1 MGGRVGSITTE
12 IIADGLVFNMDA
24 ANKASYIPNATT
36 SFDTINN
43 LSGSFENGVTFV
55 SSSFSTK
62 SWLFDES
69 DDKIKVEVNSDYK
82 VGDYTI
88 QFWIKDNSS
97 DGNNFVMGGVNGF
110 GVDIN
115 YGSLRLPRAGWP
127 DNNISAGNSDKGYWR
142 NFAFT
147 GNRTTGVLKSYKTGS
162 FANTVTNAAWNDNT
176 RYIQYFGANYLGSN
190 YYGGLIANFVMYNR
204 VLSDNEI
211 LHNYNALKGRFGL

>member
-1 MGGRVGSITTE
+1 MRFGSITTP
-12 IIADGLVFNMDA
+12 IITNGLIFNFDA
-24 ANKASYIPNATT
+24 ANRASYVPNTTT

-43 LSGSFENGVTFV
+43 LSGSFENGVAFDT
-55 SSSFSTK
+55 SNDIK

-88 QFWIKDNSS
+88 QFWIKNASS
-97 DGNNFVMGGVNGF
+97 GGNNFIMGGINGF
-110 GVDIN
+110 QVDIN
-115 YGSLRLPRAGWP
+115 WGSLRLVRAGWP
-127 DNNISAGNSDKGYWR
+127 DNTISAGNADADWR

-147 GNRTTGVLKSYKTGS
+147 GNRTTGVLKAYKTGS
-162 FANTVTNAAWNDNT
+162 FANTVTNNTWSDNT
-176 RYIQYFGANYLGSN
+176 RYIQYFGANYQGSN

-211 LHNYNALKGRFGL
+211 LHNYNALKSRFGL

>member
-69 DDKIKVEVNSDYK
+69 DDKIKVEVNSDYR

-88 QFWIKDNSS
+88 QFWIKNASS
-97 DGNNFVMGGVNGF
+97 GGNNYIMGGINGF
-110 GVDIN
+110 QVN
-115 YGSLRLPRAGWP
+115 VNWGSLSLVRAGWP
-127 DNNISAGNSDKGYWR
+127 DSSISAGNADTDWR

-162 FANTVTNAAWNDNT
+162 FTKTVTNNTWSDNT
-176 RYIQYFGANYLGSN
+176 RYIQYLGADRVGSN

-204 VLSDNEI
+204 VLSDNEV

>member
-1 MGGRVGSITTE
+1 MGIRRGEITTD
-12 IIADGLVFNMDA
+12 IVRNGLVFNMDA
-24 ANKASYIPNATT
+24 ANRASYIPNATT

-69 DDKIKVEVNSDYK
+69 DDKIKVEVNSNYR

-88 QFWIKDNSS
+88 QFWIKNASS
-97 DGNNFVMGGVNGF
+97 EGNNYIMGGINGF
-110 GVDIN
+110 QVN
-115 YGSLRLPRAGWP
+115 VNWGSLSLIRSGWP
-127 DNNISAGNSDKGYWR
+127 DNSISAGNADADWR

-162 FANTVTNAAWNDNT
+162 FASTVTNNTWSDNT
-176 RYIQYFGANYLGSN
+176 RYIQYFGADRLGSN

-204 VLSDNEI
+204 VLSDNEV
-211 LHNYNALKGRFGL
+211 LHNYNSLKGRFGL